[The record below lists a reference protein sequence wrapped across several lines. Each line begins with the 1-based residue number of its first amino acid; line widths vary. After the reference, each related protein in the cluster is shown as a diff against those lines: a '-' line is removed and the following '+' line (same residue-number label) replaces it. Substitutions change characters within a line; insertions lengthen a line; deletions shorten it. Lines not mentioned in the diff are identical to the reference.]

1 MEVKE
6 IGGKNN
12 FLVVKIEIS
21 TQKTSDIETSHT
33 ERIATTLN
41 KQFTYWWPN
50 WWRWRWL
57 ILKDYKQN
65 NGKKEHA

>member
-21 TQKTSDIETSHT
+21 TQKTSDIETRHT
-33 ERIATTLN
+33 GCIAT
-41 KQFTYWWPN
+41 
-50 WWRWRWL
+50 
-57 ILKDYKQN
+57 IIYK
-65 NGKKEHA
+65 